1 MILTALLLGLGAGV
15 LALRPASAERLHAL
29 VPPVVEPTATRAGR
43 ARGPVLVAV
52 GAGMWWVVGGLPGF
66 VLGGLVALGGPVL
79 LARLDARTDGEEA
92 ELALQLPL
100 ALDLVGACLAGG
112 SPLAQALVSVADAL
126 GGPAG
131 SRLQRVAAAL
141 SVGTPTE
148 EAFGELG
155 DTGSAGA
162 AARALRRAAEG
173 GTPVAGA
180 VARVAEEARRRATAV
195 ARKRVRQAG
204 VQAAAPL
211 TLCFLPGFLV
221 LGTVPCVIA
230 VAGPLVASL

>member
-1 MILTALLLGLGAGV
+1 MILSAVLLGVAVGL
-15 LALRPASAERLHAL
+15 LALRPATGQRLQAL
-29 VPPVVEPTATRAGR
+29 VPRPAPAPVGGTRL

-52 GAGMWWVVGGLPGF
+52 GIGLWW
-66 VLGGLVALGGPVL
+66 VLGGVPGLVLGAGVAGGGPPL
-79 LARLDARTDGEEA
+79 LARLDARDDREDEE
-92 ELALQLPL
+92 LTLQLPL
-100 ALDLVGACLAGG
+100 ALELVGACLSGG
-112 SPLAQALVSVADAL
+112 SPLAHALTSVATAL

-131 SRLQRVAAAL
+131 LRLQRVGAAL

-155 DTGSAGA
+155 DSGSAGA

-173 GTPVAGA
+173 GTPVAAA
-180 VARVAEEARRRATAV
+180 VSRVAEESRRRATAV

-211 TLCFLPGFLV
+211 TLCFLPAFLV
-221 LGTVPCVIA
+221 LGTVPCVVA
-230 VAGPLVASL
+230 VAGPLLQSL